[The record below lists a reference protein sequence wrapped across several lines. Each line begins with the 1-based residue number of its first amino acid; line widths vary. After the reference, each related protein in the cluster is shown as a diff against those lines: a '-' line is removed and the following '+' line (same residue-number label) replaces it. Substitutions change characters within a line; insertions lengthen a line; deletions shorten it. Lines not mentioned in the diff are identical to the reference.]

1 MDTAPTSSTMTLS
14 ERADALEKQL
24 SDELDRVIPV
34 RAQLYTSGERDPRRP
49 PEINSFAPEFAG
61 RKFNMGAD
69 PRLAKMPD
77 KPTLVDFYELR
88 MGPAT
93 HVLQSAM
100 HALKAGCNEKIILAC
115 LLHDIAVSM
124 FIRGDHGYWG
134 SALVEP
140 YVDEEISWA
149 IRAHQ
154 VLRFYPDEKYGYV
167 YPELYIKFFGADYQV
182 EPYIARAYEIIRRHK
197 WYETARLITVNDI
210 YSFDPNMPV
219 TMDPFLDIIA
229 RNFRQPEEGLGW
241 DDSPSSHMWRTINWP
256 TRFL

>member
-1 MDTAPTSSTMTLS
+1 MTLS

-24 SDELDRVIPV
+24 SEELDLILV
-34 RAQLYTSGERDPRRP
+34 RAPLYTSGERDPRLP
-49 PEINSFAPEFAG
+49 SEYQSGKPEFAG
-61 RKFNMGAD
+61 KRFNIGPD

-77 KPTLVDFYELR
+77 RPTLLDFFELR

-93 HVLQSAM
+93 HLLQSGT
-100 HALKAGCNEKIILAC
+100 HALKAGCDEKIIMAC
-115 LLHDIAVSM
+115 LMHDIAVNM

-134 SALVEP
+134 AQLLEP
-140 YVDEEISWA
+140 YVDEEVSWA

-154 VLRFYPDEKYGYV
+154 VLRFFPDPAYGYDYPDLYV
-167 YPELYIKFFGADYQV
+167 KFFGADYRP
-182 EPYIARAYEIIRRHK
+182 EPYIERAYEKIRVHK

-210 YSFDPNMPV
+210 YSFDPNMTV
-219 TMDPFLDIIA
+219 SWDPFYDVIA

>member
-1 MDTAPTSSTMTLS
+1 MTLS

-24 SDELDRVIPV
+24 SDELDRSAIPV
-34 RAQLYTSGERDPRRP
+34 RAPLYTSGDRDPRLP
-49 PEINSFAPEFAG
+49 HEVKSDSPEFAG
-61 RKFNMGAD
+61 RKFNMGHD
-69 PRLAKMPD
+69 SRLPKMPD
-77 KPTLVDFYELR
+77 KPTLFDFFEYR

-93 HVLQSAM
+93 HLLQSAT
-100 HALKAGCNEKIILAC
+100 HALRADCDDKIIMAC
-115 LLHDIAVSM
+115 LVHDIAVSM

-134 SALVEP
+134 AQLLEP

-154 VLRFYPDEKYGYV
+154 TLRFFPDEQYGYK
-167 YPELYIKFFGADYQV
+167 YPALYVKFFGEDYQV
-182 EPYIARAYEIIRRHK
+182 EPYIQRNYEKIRNHK

-210 YSFDPNMPV
+210 YSFDPNMSV
-219 TMDPFLDIIA
+219 SMDPFRDIVA